1 VLTGKRWMKKSPISA
16 GLFMSLVHE
25 ASLREPCLPAPP
37 DAVGRV
43 NVVYMAANPREVDVA
58 VAIPRQRL
66 GFCCYDCWIEVDVK
80 KGLSMISTLELRHII
95 ESSFLPQKCICTVN
109 SVGTM
114 TIQLMNP
121 STNQV
126 DLTVPGIP
134 IASLIT
140 MRAVADLV
148 AQVREE
154 HRLVLLSQRDSSSP
168 LNSQG

>member
-1 VLTGKRWMKKSPISA
+1 
-16 GLFMSLVHE
+16 
-25 ASLREPCLPAPP
+25 
-37 DAVGRV
+37 
-43 NVVYMAANPREVDVA
+43 
-58 VAIPRQRL
+58 
-66 GFCCYDCWIEVDVK
+66 
-80 KGLSMISTLELRHII
+80 MISTLELRHII